1 MDAHTHTHTLMPV
14 HTLAHNHKIKGL
26 TYFLLRSLIHMHPH
40 VHAHT
45 VIKKKNRDLLT
56 TCFVDTQALTHAYAH
71 WHTVIYKRTGAYL
84 PLASLIFS
92 ALLASEFKMRD
103 CFLPSATLISDSFI
117 PGRQKSKWTAVY
129 LPLFTCPDTVWS
141 KKQTNKTTTENQ
153 ATKTTTKKDQ
163 KNGMSEQLLV
173 RFTK

>member
-1 MDAHTHTHTLMPV
+1 MPV

-26 TYFLLRSLIHMHPH
+26 TYFLFRSLIHMHAH
-40 VHAHT
+40 MHAHT
-45 VIKKKNRDLLT
+45 VIKNNNRDLLT

-71 WHTVIYKRTGAYL
+71 WHTIIYKRTGAYL

-117 PGRQKSKWTAVY
+117 PGRQSQNGQLYIYHCSPALTPCGAKSKQTKRQRK
-129 LPLFTCPDTVWS
+129 TKQQRQQQ
-141 KKQTNKTTTENQ
+141 KK
-153 ATKTTTKKDQ
+153 TKKW
-163 KNGMSEQLLV
+163 NE
-173 RFTK
+173 